1 MPAGG
6 QDDCLSCRDIS
17 VSFGGIAALRGV
29 SITVVPG
36 KILGL
41 IGPNGAGKT
50 TLVNVLTGFQLP
62 AAGSVSIGSVQITGL
77 PPRAFARRGVA
88 RTFQSARMF
97 KHLTVLENVAVAPC
111 ARGASRKAARR
122 HAAAILD
129 WVELSA
135 KADQP
140 AATLPFGDER
150 RVGIARALAVA
161 PKFLLLDEPAAG
173 LNEQECG
180 HLVGLIRRV
189 PESFGCGVLLIE
201 HNMRVV
207 LNTCPTL
214 HVLDGGKTLA
224 SGPSSEVSR
233 NPEVIESYIGVK
245 TKRSARA

>member
-1 MPAGG
+1 MSAGG

-29 SITVVPG
+29 SISVVPG

-50 TLVNVLTGFQLP
+50 TLVNVLTGFQRP
-62 AAGSVSIGSVQITGL
+62 AAGSVSIGPAEITKF
-77 PPRAFARRGVA
+77 PPRVFARRGVA
-88 RTFQSARMF
+88 RTFQSARVF
-97 KHLTVLENVAVAPC
+97 KHLTVLENVAVPLC
-111 ARGASRKAARR
+111 TRGESRIAARR
-122 HAAAILD
+122 HAAEILD

-135 KADQP
+135 KADQQ

-150 RVGIARALAVA
+150 RVGIARALAAA
-161 PKFLLLDEPAAG
+161 PRFLLLDEPAAG
-173 LNEQECG
+173 LNDQECE
-180 HLVGLIRRV
+180 HLVALVRRL

-207 LNTCPTL
+207 LDTCPTL

-224 SGPSSEVSR
+224 SGPASEVSR

-245 TKRSARA
+245 TRRSARA